1 MTMKK
6 ANLAMDIEQFNSD
19 NLYFSQPVKNNIID
33 QGYFYR
39 LQYSNEIITI
49 NCLQFILPMTNT
61 TLIKY
66 YNKYKCIFNDNNND
80 IVKKLHDLEIKILA
94 KINTEK
100 KPKYNLYDQVKNNSI
115 KFFSMNDYND
125 KPGKFDILFKISGVW
140 EDADNYGITYKC
152 CDF

>member
-1 MTMKK
+1 MKK

>member
-66 YNKYKCIFNDNNND
+66 YNKYKCIFNANNND

>member
-80 IVKKLHDLEIKILA
+80 IVKKLHDLEIKILT

>member
-6 ANLAMDIEQFNSD
+6 ANLAMNIEQFNSD

>member
-1 MTMKK
+1 
-6 ANLAMDIEQFNSD
+6 
-19 NLYFSQPVKNNIID
+19 
-33 QGYFYR
+33 
-39 LQYSNEIITI
+39 
-49 NCLQFILPMTNT
+49 MTNT